1 MASGRKIEHC
11 QCTTVLSAIRA
22 TNPRAVSFT
31 HPMTN
36 RIYPSRIFRRLLLTL
51 QGPATTPRGVL
62 RPSILSSLL
71 LASAALAQTPVP
83 APTTPPPQVNPTIPG
98 NPRLPVPPTAPAPAA
113 PAVPAVPGATAANPN
128 PAGVGAAEELVPV
141 QFIGAEVRDIVQFL
155 ERLIPGRRYILG
167 NQPMGTV
174 TIHITSGGVPKSEAI
189 KLIEMHLLMNNI
201 VLTPS
206 EDDKIWKVVGAGVNP
221 KSVGIPFIDQEDL
234 LPPNEQVVTYLFKLR
249 WADPTEL
256 SQLISGQILA
266 QGGTNVM
273 SVVALPK
280 ASAMLVTEN
289 TALIRTLIRIVRA
302 IDVQPAEVVSEF
314 ITLEHSKA
322 EDVVTAL
329 EKLFEKTSQQQ
340 PGVVPG
346 QPRVNRTITGPDGNP
361 LPGGA
366 QAQPTDG
373 NPSIEFDGGKGFGST
388 EDNIVVGKV
397 KITAD
402 KRTNRIHVMARPV
415 AMKVIKP
422 LIKEYDIDVKLNQP
436 ATRALKFR
444 PVEDVMEAVVAA
456 IKDPGERE
464 GGGAATGAAGGA
476 NARPGG
482 AQQNNFNQN
491 TGNNRFGNT
500 SGGLDSSGGSSIGES
515 LSTGDREST
524 PLVQELKNGTIIGDR
539 LTNSIVVI
547 GATDIK
553 EKVFALLDQLDTR
566 PQQVMIYTIIGE
578 LTLKDDEQYGME
590 YILRNGG
597 LLNGAGT
604 GTPVAGASTAPL
616 GFSDNGSAIL
626 NLNNLISQQNIT
638 KAITGGTSGLGGFV
652 MAGNSVNAVLKAL
665 ETTNRFRVI
674 TRPSVF
680 TKNNKKATITS
691 GEEVPVPTSSLTS
704 FNGNTNGSNP
714 SSSTQ
719 IQFKP
724 IQLKLEVVPLINKDG
739 EVSMEIVQNISERS
753 GTTRIDNN
761 DIPNISQRAI
771 KTNVSVPNNST
782 LVLGGLIKEANSNDS
797 GGINKLHNI
806 PIIGALFGKKT
817 KNKTRTE
824 LVVMI
829 RPVVTDGPL
838 EDVKLR
844 EKFLEP
850 MNIPP
855 DLESAIYNANSR
867 ITIPKAKVLRTA
879 PAVREGKAMLR

>member
-1 MASGRKIEHC
+1 M
-11 QCTTVLSAIRA
+11 
-22 TNPRAVSFT
+22 
-31 HPMTN
+31 
-36 RIYPSRIFRRLLLTL
+36 
-51 QGPATTPRGVL
+51 
-62 RPSILSSLL
+62 
-71 LASAALAQTPVP
+71 
-83 APTTPPPQVNPTIPG
+83 
-98 NPRLPVPPTAPAPAA
+98 
-113 PAVPAVPGATAANPN
+113 
-128 PAGVGAAEELVPV
+128 VPV
-141 QFIGAEVRDIVQFL
+141 QFVNAEVGEIIRFL
-155 ERLIPGRRYILG
+155 QTLTGRRYIMSSQPLG
-167 NQPMGTV
+167 NV
-174 TIHITSGGVPKSEAI
+174 TIHMTSGGVPKSEAI
-189 KLIEMHLLMNNI
+189 KIIEMHLLINNI

-206 EDDKIWKVVGAGVNP
+206 EDDKIWKVVGGGMNP
-221 KSVGIPFIDQEDL
+221 KSVGIPFIDREEL
-234 LPPNEQVVTYLFKLR
+234 LPQNEQVVSYLFKLQ

-256 SQLISGQILA
+256 SQLIQGQILVA
-266 QGGTNVM
+266 GAAGGATG
-273 SVVALPK
+273 VVPLPK
-280 ASAMLVTEN
+280 ANAMLVTEN

-329 EKLFEKTSQQQ
+329 EKLFEKTTQAQQA
-340 PGVVPG
+340 GGAPG
-346 QPRVNRTITGPDGNP
+346 QPRVNRTVTGPDGVP
-361 LPGGA
+361 LPGGV

-422 LIKEYDIDVKLNQP
+422 LIKEYDIDVKLNQA
-436 ATRALKFR
+436 ATRPLKYR

-464 GGGAATGAAGGA
+464 GGGAATGAASGA

-482 AQQNNFNQN
+482 QQQNNFNQN

-500 SGGLDSSGGSSIGES
+500 GGDSGGGGSSIGES

-547 GATDIK
+547 GAADIK

-566 PQQVMIYTIIGE
+566 AQQVMIYTIIGE
-578 LTLKDDEQYGME
+578 LTLKDDEQFGME

-597 LLNGAGT
+597 LLSGAGT
-604 GTPVAGASTAPL
+604 GTPAAGASTAPL
-616 GFSDNGSAIL
+616 GFNDNGSAAL
-626 NLNNLISQQNIT
+626 NLNNLISQKNIT
-638 KAITGGTSGLGGFV
+638 RAVTGGTSGISGFL
-652 MAGNSVNAVLKAL
+652 MAGDSVNAVLKAL

-704 FNGNTNGSNP
+704 FNGGTNGANP

-753 GTTRIDNN
+753 GSTRIDNN

-782 LVLGGLIKEANSNDS
+782 LVLGGIIKESNSNDS

-806 PIIGALFGKKT
+806 PLIGPLFGKKT

-829 RPVVTDGPL
+829 RPVVTEGPL
-838 EDVKLR
+838 EDIKLR

-850 MNIPP
+850 MSIPP
-855 DLESAIYNANSR
+855 DLESTIYNANSR
-867 ITIPKAKVLRTA
+867 TTIPKAKVLRAA
-879 PAVREGKAMLR
+879 PTVRAGNAQLR

>member
-1 MASGRKIEHC
+1 
-11 QCTTVLSAIRA
+11 
-22 TNPRAVSFT
+22 
-31 HPMTN
+31 MTIPL
-36 RIYPSRIFRRLLLTL
+36 RIFPSRIFQRLLLTSTGL
-51 QGPATTPRGVL
+51 GPKPTGVL
-62 RPSILSSLL
+62 RPSILTSII
-71 LASAALAQTPVP
+71 LASSAIAQTPAP
-83 APTTPPPQVNPTIPG
+83 APTVPPLQVNPGLPG
-98 NPRLPVPPTAPAPAA
+98 NSRLSVPAPAPA
-113 PAVPAVPGATAANPN
+113 PVVPAVPGATPANPN
-128 PAGVGAAEELVPV
+128 PAGGAEEMVPV
-141 QFIGAEVRDIVQFL
+141 QFVNADVREIIELLQKL
-155 ERLIPGRRYILG
+155 TGRRYIMG
-167 NQPMGTV
+167 NQPLGNV

-189 KLIEMHLLMNNI
+189 KLIEMHLMMNNV
-201 VLTPS
+201 VLSPS
-206 EDDKIWKVVGAGVNP
+206 EDDKIWKVSGAGINP
-221 KSVGIPFIDQEDL
+221 KSVGIPFIDREEL
-234 LPPNEQVVTYLFKLR
+234 LPQNEQVVSYLFTLK

-256 SQLISGQILA
+256 SQLILGQILVPSQA
-266 QGGTNVM
+266 QFT
-273 SVVALPK
+273 SVVPLPK
-280 ASAMLVTEN
+280 ANALLVTEN

-329 EKLFEKTSQQQ
+329 EKLFEKTTQQQ
-340 PGVVPG
+340 AGGAPG
-346 QPRVNRTITGPDGNP
+346 QPRVNRTVAGPDGNP
-361 LPGGA
+361 LPPGLPNPNGA
-366 QAQPTDG
+366 NVDA
-373 NPSIEFDGGKGFGST
+373 NPSIEFDGGRGFGST

-402 KRTNRIHVMARPV
+402 KRTNRIHVVARPV

-422 LIKEYDIDVKLNQP
+422 LIKEYDIDVKLNQAASRP
-436 ATRALKFR
+436 LKFR
-444 PVEDVMEAVVAA
+444 PVEEVMEAVVAA

-482 AQQNNFNQN
+482 QQQNNFNQN
-491 TGNNRFGNT
+491 TGNNRFGGSNGGFD
-500 SGGLDSSGGSSIGES
+500 SGGGGSSIGES

-547 GATDIK
+547 GAADIK

-566 PQQVMIYTIIGE
+566 AQQVMIYTIIGE
-578 LTLKDDEQYGME
+578 LTLKDDEQFGME

-604 GTPVAGASTAPL
+604 GTPAAGASTAPL
-616 GFSDNGSAIL
+616 GFNDNGSAIL

-638 KAITGGTSGLGGFV
+638 QALTGGTSGIGGFV

-691 GEEVPVPTSSLTS
+691 GEEVPVPTNIQSQ
-704 FNGNTNGSNP
+704 FNNTGTNGGITSN
-714 SSSTQ
+714 SS

-753 GTTRIDNN
+753 GSTRIDNN

-782 LVLGGLIKEANSNDS
+782 LVLGGLIKESNSNDS
-797 GGINKLHNI
+797 GGINKLHNF
-806 PIIGALFGKKT
+806 PIIGPLFGKKS
-817 KNKTRTE
+817 KAKSRTE

-829 RPVVTDGPL
+829 RPVVTEGPL
-838 EDVKLR
+838 EDIKLR
-844 EKFLEP
+844 EKYLEP

-867 ITIPKAKVLRTA
+867 TTIPKAKVLRAA
-879 PAVREGKAMLR
+879 PTVRAGNVGFRH